1 MFPALFPI
9 YSDLRGV
16 PDLLDTKPDNIIAA
30 HSDAAPI
37 SAKAQSSSRRSD
49 HTELNESSDD
59 VEEAQAHAVTADS
72 VTAAS
77 PADAGHALEMH
88 EMYSS
93 HDEKSMELSLSSTS
107 SSAAQPQD
115 SHQNMKDMKLIV
127 RVSLVRHVSPTVS
140 FFAT

>member
-16 PDLLDTKPDNIIAA
+16 PDLLDTKPDNIVAA

-37 SAKAQSSSRRSD
+37 SAKAQSSNRRSN
-49 HTELNESSDD
+49 HTELDEFSDD
-59 VEEAQAHAVTADS
+59 VEEAQAHAVTADR
-72 VTAAS
+72 VTAGS
-77 PADAGHALEMH
+77 LADAGHAIEMH
-88 EMYSS
+88 EMDSS

-107 SSAAQPQD
+107 PSATQPQN
-115 SHQNMKDMKLIV
+115 SLQNMKDMKLIV

>member
-16 PDLLDTKPDNIIAA
+16 PDLLDTKPDNIVAA

-37 SAKAQSSSRRSD
+37 SAKAQLSNRRSN
-49 HTELNESSDD
+49 HTELDEFSDD
-59 VEEAQAHAVTADS
+59 VEEAQTHAATADRVTAGS
-72 VTAAS
+72 L
-77 PADAGHALEMH
+77 ADAGHAIEMH
-88 EMYSS
+88 EMDSS

-107 SSAAQPQD
+107 PSATQPQN
-115 SHQNMKDMKLIV
+115 SLQNMKDMKLIV

-140 FFAT
+140 FFAP